1 MPIQE
6 DHTITADTFLTGI
19 WKENPVF
26 VMLLGMCPV
35 LAVTNS
41 VINALAMGIATTF
54 VLLCSSAI
62 ISILRKLIPKEVR
75 IATYIVIIATFVTI
89 TDYVIQ
95 AISLELYNALGAF
108 IQLIVVNCMILG
120 RAEAYASKNH
130 ILKTITNGLGMGT
143 GFTIAL
149 LCLGSVRELLGN
161 GSLLG
166 YSIFGSQFQPWVVMI
181 LPPGGFFVLGGWL
194 LLFNWLKEPSANNK
208 KPSAIDKE
216 PSANYKK
223 PSANDKKT
231 SVSKANRESV
241 VNGLTEKGAL

>member
-1 MPIQE
+1 MPIKE
-6 DHTITADTFLTGI
+6 DNTITADTFLDGI
-19 WKENPVF
+19 WKDNPVF

-41 VINALAMGIATTF
+41 VINALAMGLATTF
-54 VLLCSSAI
+54 VLLCSSTL
-62 ISILRKLIPKEVR
+62 ISLMRNLIPKEVR

-120 RAEAYASKNH
+120 RAEAYASKNKP
-130 ILKTITNGLGMGT
+130 LKTIINGLGMGL

-166 YSIFGSQFQPWVVMI
+166 FSVFGSQFQPWVVMI
-181 LPPGGFFVLGGWL
+181 LPPGGFFVLGAWL
-194 LLFNWLKEPSANNK
+194 LLFNWLRERKEKS
-208 KPSAIDKE
+208 
-216 PSANYKK
+216 
-223 PSANDKKT
+223 
-231 SVSKANRESV
+231 
-241 VNGLTEKGAL
+241 EKLLIQQLN